1 MVMDCS
7 HCSIRLDSRVYSL
20 PVSLYRGGC
29 IHILVYFGYNIRTYI
44 RTVRMYTFLF
54 TVLTGASKPSSPL
67 QCSHLS
73 SHCIHVCIY
82 MYMYVHTCTSLFSVM
97 YDCTYVHVHVHTCMY
112 V

>member
-7 HCSIRLDSRVYSL
+7 HCSSRLDSIVYSV
-20 PVSLYRGGC
+20 PVSLYRGAC
-29 IHILVYFGYNIRTYI
+29 IHIRTCVFRLY
-44 RTVRMYTFLF
+44 VQYVQYLF
-54 TVLTGASKPSSPL
+54 SVLTGASKPCSHL

-82 MYMYVHTCTSLFSVM
+82 TYVHVHTSLFSVM
-97 YDCTYVHVHVHTCMY
+97 YDCTYVRTCTCTY